1 MQAVPVLKP
10 SQWINAGYII
20 FGVLGAPLIFPTLL
34 MAYRMAEVYFWRY
47 EFHEHYLIERKGVFG
62 ITRRE
67 LHYHRIKG
75 IREETPFLYRLV
87 GITTIQVVSSDP
99 FTAYFQLIAV
109 PGDRQLPQA
118 LREVAATG
126 RRTQKVRELDVYSL
140 G

>member
-1 MQAVPVLKP
+1 MQTLPVLKP

-20 FGVLGAPLIFPTLL
+20 FGVLGAPLILPLLL
-34 MAYRMAEVYFWRY
+34 MAYRMAEVYFWKY
-47 EFHEHYLIERKGVFG
+47 EFHEHYMIERKGVFG

-67 LHYHRIKG
+67 LYYHRIKG

-87 GITTIQVVSSDP
+87 GITNIQVVSSDP
-99 FTAYFQLIAV
+99 FTTYFKFLAV

-126 RRTQKVRELDVYSL
+126 RRKLNVRELDMYSL